1 MNYVLLLQFEKNDQ
15 SVQNG
20 TCKKFIHKPTREYMH
35 SSGAVFQHNGED
47 YVYSDSAFFMD
58 YESVELLLNWKKKHG
73 PISCEIDA
81 YGDFLQALGPEGT
94 VDYCKNVRN
103 VTLVEPTLVKTR
115 EDIFNLLRS
124 SKLNVLML
132 NKSKFYHMGTTTEYI
147 HHFCEDMAYR

>member
-1 MNYVLLLQFEKNDQ
+1 
-15 SVQNG
+15 
-20 TCKKFIHKPTREYMH
+20 MH

-58 YESVELLLNWKKKHG
+58 YESVQLLLNWKKKNG
-73 PISCEIDA
+73 SITCEIDA

-94 VDYCKNVRN
+94 IDYCKNVRN

-115 EDIFNLLRS
+115 EDIFHLLRN

-147 HHFCEDMAYR
+147 HHFCEDLCYR